1 MDQVVIKM
9 NIVTGYI
16 NVFLFWCLSIHFY
29 NLNVC
34 NIVELLMC
42 TSSQRVLLW
51 NNLSQTQNFNK
62 CSSCCSREL
71 KVTEIS
77 MLFIYQN
84 SLWGSDVLLVYRSFS
99 SVQIVPCDQYQ
110 IYEFDVIIMCL
121 HAMSGQIIL
130 STLSIIVKGARM
142 SK

>member
-84 SLWGSDVLLVYRSFS
+84 SLWGSDVLFS
-99 SVQIVPCDQYQ
+99 IQIVFFCTNCSMWPVSNLRIWCYN
-110 IYEFDVIIMCL
+110 YVLTC
-121 HAMSGQIIL
+121 HVWSNY
-130 STLSIIVKGARM
+130 
-142 SK
+142 SKHPKYYCKRC